1 MTLNSNEPR
10 ESLAPGVR
18 EIDAVVADAKI
29 PHGTD
34 DAHQG
39 GGLFP
44 GDDGLPVARPLPVQT
59 SGRLEFTARCPDCG
73 DWHRHVSLGEK
84 RGPCGTRYRLEFKTK
99 LKGAA

>member
-44 GDDGLPVARPLPVQT
+44 GDDGLPVARPFPSRRQGAW
-59 SGRLEFTARCPDCG
+59 SSPPAAPTAATGTGTCPSA
-73 DWHRHVSLGEK
+73 RS
-84 RGPCGTRYRLEFKTK
+84 
-99 LKGAA
+99 AAPAAPATASSSRPS